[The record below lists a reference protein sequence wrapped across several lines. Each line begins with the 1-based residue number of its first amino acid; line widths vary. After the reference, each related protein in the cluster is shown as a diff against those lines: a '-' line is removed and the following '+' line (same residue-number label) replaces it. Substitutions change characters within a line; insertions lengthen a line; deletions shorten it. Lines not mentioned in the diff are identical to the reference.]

1 MPLNRRWTRCRV
13 GLALSGGLAAIV
25 LGTAVGPA
33 TAKPP
38 ERGHRHGVVH
48 QPGAN
53 DKTFTNVFTQV
64 NKDLKVTDN
73 GDGTLTIP
81 GMGAGMSKYLGPDGF
96 LFLDAGQFR
105 FEVLIDHGGTPTDP
119 SDDEEIEGTFRVV
132 RDLTGRNDTEG
143 CDFCDDIHEFIG

>member
-38 ERGHRHGVVH
+38 ERGHGTESF
-48 QPGAN
+48 A
-53 DKTFTNVFTQV
+53 NVFTQV